1 MRISDWS
8 SDVCSSDLL
17 AQEYG
22 INAELRVVWSDG
34 PDHDAAL
41 RALHCDL
48 VVAAGSGP
56 EHSPTLWSPE
66 RLWLAKGIPL
76 LLIPTAWNEA
86 YIGNKVVISWNRS
99 RQARRRIG
107 RGSGRGRGWA

>member
-56 EHSPTLWSPE
+56 EHAPTLWSPA
-66 RLWLAKGIPL
+66 RLWLATGIPL
-76 LLIPTAWNEA
+76 LLIPQEWNA
-86 YIGNKVVISWNRS
+86 ASIGK
-99 RQARRRIG
+99 IG
-107 RGSGRGRGWA
+107 RASCRARVCKYV